1 MFAWGSMQFAILLR
15 RPTSSFE
22 SDCFLPEM
30 EILRGIAV
38 RMMARLAEKSKVH
51 PLL

>member
-1 MFAWGSMQFAILLR
+1 MVAWGSMQFAILLR